1 MAQQTFSGFD
11 PVLKTVFEG
20 KLREIINRR
29 CWALAVLGKS
39 PRSYEGRQ
47 VTYPVNLR
55 RNPAV
60 GARADGG
67 TLMGRG
73 SQTYDDTA
81 ITVKYMYLRGGL
93 TGPTIRAVK
102 SQKGGFAS
110 ALAAEFNLAIKD
122 FRKELN
128 FLAWGD
134 GTGTRCTIDAT
145 ASSATQTA
153 ASAGQATPDVG
164 AAGTR
169 YLREGMAVLIGTAA
183 EIAAGTAETATI
195 DSITDHDTFVL
206 TASKSLVSADLVV
219 EGDASGNSYNNVP
232 MGLLGII
239 DDDTGTF
246 QSISRSTYG
255 NWRGTVLANAGTLRA
270 FSDELLQRAFD
281 YVSRRTGSTI
291 DTLVMDPSIRRMVL
305 DQIIPDRRYADR
317 KFDKGWSY
325 LSYDA
330 GDGEVRI
337 YADTDCPFN
346 RIFGI
351 DSSTI
356 QVYEQTPIHFA
367 DDDGHILR
375 VVSNTDAWEY
385 LLRADMNWGSDNPA
399 ANFVIEDV
407 EGGAIDIG
415 P

>member
-1 MAQQTFSGFD
+1 M
-11 PVLKTVFEG
+11 
-20 KLREIINRR
+20 
-29 CWALAVLGKS
+29 
-39 PRSYEGRQ
+39 
-47 VTYPVNLR
+47 
-55 RNPAV
+55 
-60 GARADGG
+60 
-67 TLMGRG
+67 
-73 SQTYDDTA
+73 
-81 ITVKYMYLRGGL
+81 
-93 TGPTIRAVK
+93 
-102 SQKGGFAS
+102 
-110 ALAAEFNLAIKD
+110 
-122 FRKELN
+122 
-128 FLAWGD
+128 
-134 GTGTRCTIDAT
+134 
-145 ASSATQTA
+145 
-153 ASAGQATPDVG
+153 
-164 AAGTR
+164 
-169 YLREGMAVLIGTAA
+169 
-183 EIAAGTAETATI
+183 
-195 DSITDHDTFVL
+195 
-206 TASKSLVSADLVV
+206 V
-219 EGDASGNSYNNVP
+219 EGDAAGNSYNNVP

-239 DDDTGTF
+239 ADDTGTF
-246 QSISRSTYG
+246 QSISRSPYG